1 MNIVQ
6 IRYTKY
12 HSSGDKA
19 QINIYIY
26 IYLRCAWYCKKKERK
41 DKTKHKRHCTNNN
54 KKYINKER
62 ETRGKKKETE
72 IYGGIEMNCTHTNRV
87 FRSTKQKKNIFFLSY
102 ITTAE
107 KHPHTHLHIK

>member
-26 IYLRCAWYCKKKERK
+26 IYDVHDIAKE
-41 DKTKHKRHCTNNN
+41 
-54 KKYINKER
+54 
-62 ETRGKKKETE
+62 
-72 IYGGIEMNCTHTNRV
+72 
-87 FRSTKQKKNIFFLSY
+87 KQKADTVQTTAKNI
-102 ITTAE
+102 
-107 KHPHTHLHIK
+107 